1 MTIVV
6 RGSLLPVMAQASES
20 TADPRSVRFGQL
32 ARIQETS
39 AIARFAMR
47 LAFGADRRPPFN
59 PDLEQRRNARRTGRC
74 DGWAGRAAVSSIE
87 CVRR

>member
-6 RGSLLPVMAQASES
+6 RGSPLPATAEVSES
-20 TADPRSVRFGQL
+20 AAGCSLVLSGQL
-32 ARIQETS
+32 VEIRETP

>member
-6 RGSLLPVMAQASES
+6 RGSLLPVTAEASES
-20 TADPRSVRFGQL
+20 TADPRPVRSGKL
-32 ARIQETS
+32 PRIRETP

-47 LAFGADRRPPFN
+47 LIFGADRHPPFN
-59 PDLEQRRNARRTGRC
+59 PDLEQRRNARRTERC

-87 CVRR
+87 RVRK